1 VANLTLEEIS
11 ERLHLKDDGA
21 FALLIAISP
30 HIVMMLNEIDI
41 LLRLDAILNGKPI
54 GLGNCAS

>member
-1 VANLTLEEIS
+1 LEEIS

-30 HIVMMLNEIDI
+30 HIVMMLNDIDI